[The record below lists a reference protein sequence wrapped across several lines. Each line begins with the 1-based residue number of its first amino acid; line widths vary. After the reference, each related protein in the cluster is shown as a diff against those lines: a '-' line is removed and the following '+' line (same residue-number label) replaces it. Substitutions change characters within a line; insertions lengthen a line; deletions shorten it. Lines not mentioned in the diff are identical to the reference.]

1 MKPWCAACIILAA
14 GVAAYFT
21 STLFIEFG
29 FIFWTCLSTLSE
41 TIIIFWLYPMGR
53 LVDDITFHFGVPPT
67 RLRIWSLFVL
77 PIFYSIKS
85 YIVIDT
91 YLNSEF
97 NEPTLNFQTLTIII
111 QSFLLVFGAFY
122 VYYYYIHKKK
132 QRILS
137 LLTPVAD
144 WGPRSYNLRELRK
157 KFDSRMY
164 VRSQAP
170 RDLSRN
176 LIDKTEKTSYK
187 LDIIYEERKRRVTF
201 EGFK

>member
-77 PIFYSIKS
+77 PIFYS
-85 YIVIDT
+85 
-91 YLNSEF
+91 
-97 NEPTLNFQTLTIII
+97 
-111 QSFLLVFGAFY
+111 
-122 VYYYYIHKKK
+122 
-132 QRILS
+132 RILS